1 MAHTSQEKHKLLN
14 RIRRIR
20 GQVEGIEKV
29 IRDDGECFAT
39 LQTVA
44 ACRGALNGLMAEIME
59 EHVRSHII
67 DNTRKPTNE
76 QLKAAEDLIDVV
88 NAYLK

>member
-1 MAHTSQEKHKLLN
+1 MAHTVQEKQKLLN

-20 GQVEGIEKV
+20 GQAGAIEKV
-29 IRDDGECFAT
+29 IREDGDCFAT

-59 EHVRSHII
+59 EHVRSHIL
-67 DNTRKPTNE
+67 DRSRKPTGE
-76 QLKAAEDLIDVV
+76 QVKAAEDLIDVV

>member
-1 MAHTSQEKHKLLN
+1 MAHTVQEKQKLLN

-20 GQVEGIEKV
+20 GQMEGVEKIIAE
-29 IRDDGECFAT
+29 DGDCFAT

-59 EHVRSHII
+59 GHVRSHII
-67 DNTRKPTNE
+67 DTARKPSRE

-88 NAYLK
+88 NTYLK